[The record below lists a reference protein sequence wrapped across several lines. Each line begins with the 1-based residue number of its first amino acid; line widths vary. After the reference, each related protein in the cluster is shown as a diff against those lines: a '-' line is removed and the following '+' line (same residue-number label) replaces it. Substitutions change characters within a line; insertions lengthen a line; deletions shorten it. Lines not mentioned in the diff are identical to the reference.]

1 MELNPISKHLH
12 DFIQSYPNKY
22 HFKFTSSSK
31 IIMKHLLSDISQAT
45 LDWKTSDSQT
55 IPYSVDLDSDLF
67 SSIPSKIKQNI
78 KEWRTNTQHSYRFS
92 ISDRII
98 QVYICIPHANVDISF
113 FQDSLKLIYLWLSVA
128 FKYATNECSQEMNIY
143 LYLSDFPKNKNES
156 GEPMEPYH
164 ANTAYTNLCSPST
177 NTIIFR
183 QEEWFKVLIHETF
196 HNLGLDFSTMDIKN
210 IQQELAKYF
219 NVDSKFELFETY
231 NETWAEIMNIVFL
244 GFLTKQ
250 STPDIIS
257 EIENLLNLEI
267 HFSLFQCVKVLQ
279 HHHLKYSDIL
289 LLHSPNSS
297 GDRRS
302 PTELSLRNVGG
313 VNAPSE
319 PPSVVQ
325 GCVLRTLT
333 RPNSYREHTNI
344 FCYYVLKS
352 LLLFFT
358 NDFMLWCQKHNVENL
373 LNFTKT
379 PKNLE
384 NFCKFV
390 LKFCKKP
397 EYLQEMNKM
406 ETWSEKQQQDDIVRN
421 TMRMTIFG

>member
-1 MELNPISKHLH
+1 MELNPVSKHLH
-12 DFIQSYPNKY
+12 EFILSYPNKY

-31 IIMKHLLSDISQAT
+31 IIVKHLLSDLSQAK
-45 LDWKTSDSQT
+45 LDWKSSDYQT
-55 IPYSVDLDSDLF
+55 IPYNVDLDSDIF

-78 KEWRTNTQHSYRFS
+78 KEWRTNTCHSYRFS

-98 QVYICIPHANVDISF
+98 NLYICIPHADVDDSF
-113 FQDSLKLIYLWLSVA
+113 FHNSIKLIYLWLSVA
-128 FKYATNECSQEMNIY
+128 FKYATKECSQEMKIY
-143 LYLSDFPKNKNES
+143 LYLSDFTKKKNKS
-156 GEPMEPYH
+156 GEPMDSYH
-164 ANTAYTNLCSPST
+164 ANTAYTTLCSPST
-177 NTIIFR
+177 SMVIFR

-196 HNLGLDFSTMDIKN
+196 HNLGLDFSSMDIKN
-210 IQQELAKYF
+210 IKQELAKYF
-219 NVDSKFELFETY
+219 NVDSEFELFETY
-231 NETWAEIMNIVFL
+231 NETWAEIMNVVFL

-250 STPDIIS
+250 STSEIIS

-267 HFSLFQCVKVLQ
+267 HFSMFQCVKVLR
-279 HHHLKYSDIL
+279 HHNLKYSDIL
-289 LLHSPNSS
+289 LLHSPNS
-297 GDRRS
+297 
-302 PTELSLRNVGG
+302 
-313 VNAPSE
+313 
-319 PPSVVQ
+319 
-325 GCVLRTLT
+325 
-333 RPNSYREHTNI
+333 YREHTNV

-390 LKFCKKP
+390 LKLCKKP

-406 ETWSEKQQQDDIVRN
+406 ETWSDNQKHDDIMRE